1 MNKKRSRFDII
12 GEILKTIRDKRGRIK
27 QTHLMYK
34 VNLSHKLMKSC
45 LEELMSRDMIEEN
58 RKENNIYII
67 IKDRGVDFLQKF
79 EKMRQFQDAFGL

>member
-12 GEILKTIRDKRGRIK
+12 GEILKTIREKRGRIK

-45 LEELMSRDMIEEN
+45 LEELMTREMVTETKEN
-58 RKENNIYII
+58 NNIYIV
-67 IKDRGVDFLQKF
+67 IKDRGVEFLQKF